1 VQGAASRDPGFLFMF
16 GVYGTKP
23 TREMVSLFRDT
34 GASGVLL
41 LARNIESPAQL
52 RALTHGL
59 ADKLGRPL
67 LFAIDHEGGWVL
79 RFKSGL
85 TAFPGNAALGRV
97 GDPALAYATGRQM
110 ALELAP
116 LGIGMNL
123 APVVDVGVGRYNPG
137 IGIRS
142 FGSDPDLV
150 CRLGCAFTRGLQ
162 DHGVAACAKHF
173 PGKGA
178 ATKDAHV
185 ALPTIR
191 LSQAELL
198 RTHLAPFAAA
208 ARAGAASVMTSH
220 VLMPAFDRKPATF
233 SRRITRGLIRGRLGF
248 RGAII
253 SDDLCMGAVTSKG
266 PVQTAAWD
274 AFQAG
279 HDVIM
284 ICHDPVAQREAV
296 ELFRA
301 GGLPS
306 GEVAASCRRIDAL
319 LRFPKEGR
327 HTADPEA
334 GAALALEVARGA
346 ATVVRAGSVP
356 LPLPRDGARTVVLL
370 PDFPEVQ
377 ARFTFEGGPRGPEA
391 FVRRL
396 LPPGARLLRAPVAS
410 APDARLRAHLG
421 HAIRDAGRV
430 VFFCFEARRF
440 PGQRAVLGLINRAAP
455 GRSVACLIRSSFDLA
470 LLDRQVTAVDA
481 FGYRLCQLQAA
492 CERILGDRI
501 S

>member
-1 VQGAASRDPGFLFMF
+1 MNARRGPDPGFLFMF
-16 GVYGTKP
+16 GIYGRRP
-23 TREMVSLFRDT
+23 DREMVSLFRDT

-52 RALTHGL
+52 RALTQGL
-59 ADKLGRPL
+59 VQRLGRPL

-79 RFKSGL
+79 RFQSGL

-97 GDPALAYATGRQM
+97 ADPALAYATGRQM

-116 LGIGMNL
+116 LGVGMNL

-142 FGSDPDLV
+142 FGSDPALAA
-150 CRLGCAFTRGLQ
+150 RLGCAFVRGLQ

-185 ALPTIR
+185 TLPTVR

-208 ARAGAASVMTSH
+208 ARAGAASIMTSH
-220 VLMPAFDRKPATF
+220 VLMPAFDRRPATF

-253 SDDLCMGAVTSKG
+253 SDDLCMGAVTSNG
-266 PVQTAAWD
+266 PVQAAAWD

-301 GGLPS
+301 GGLDDA
-306 GEVAASCRRIDAL
+306 EVAASSRRIEAL
-319 LRFPKEGR
+319 LRFPKTGR
-327 HTADPEA
+327 LKADPEA
-334 GAALALEVARGA
+334 GADLALRVARGA
-346 ATVVRAGSVP
+346 ATVVRAGDAP
-356 LPLPRDGARTVVLL
+356 LPLPQDGARTLVLL
-370 PDFPEVQ
+370 PDFTEVK

-391 FVRRL
+391 LVRRM
-396 LPPGARLLRAPVAS
+396 LPRGFRLLRTPVETKDVS
-410 APDARLRAHLG
+410 GLRRAV
-421 HAIRDAGRV
+421 AEAERI
-430 VFFCFEARRF
+430 VFFCFEALRF
-440 PGQRAVLGLINRAAP
+440 PGQRAVLDLINRAAP
-455 GRSVACLIRSSFDLA
+455 QRSAACLIRSSFDLA
-470 LLDRQVTAVDA
+470 LLDRRVTAVDA
-481 FGYRLCQLQAA
+481 YGYRLCQLQAA
-492 CERILGDRI
+492 LELILGERP

>member
-1 VQGAASRDPGFLFMF
+1 VKGAAARDPGFLFMF
-16 GVYGTKP
+16 GIYGKRP
-23 TREMVSLFRDT
+23 GREMVSLFRDT

-41 LARNIESPAQL
+41 LARNIESPAQVK
-52 RALTHGL
+52 ALTRGL
-59 ADKLGRPL
+59 MDKLGRPL

-79 RFKSGL
+79 RFRSGL

-97 GDPALAYATGRQM
+97 ADPALAYATGRQM

-142 FGSDPDLV
+142 FGSDPALV
-150 CRLGCAFTRGLQ
+150 SSLGAAFVRGLQ

-185 ALPTIR
+185 ALPCIR
-191 LSQAELL
+191 LSRAELL

-220 VLMPAFDRKPATF
+220 VLMPAFDRKPASF

-253 SDDLCMGAVTSKG
+253 SDDLCMGAVTSRG
-266 PVQTAAWD
+266 PVQAAAWD

-284 ICHDPVAQREAV
+284 IAHDMEAQREAV
-296 ELFRA
+296 ELFRS
-301 GGLPS
+301 GGLPA
-306 GEVAASCRRIDAL
+306 GEVAASARRIDAL
-319 LRFPKEGR
+319 LRFPKKYR
-327 HTADPEA
+327 RTADPEA
-334 GAALALEVARGA
+334 GAALALRVARRA

-356 LPLPRDGARTVVLL
+356 LPLPEDGARTLVLL
-370 PDFPEVQ
+370 PDFAEVR
-377 ARFTFEGGPRGPEA
+377 ARFTFEGGPRGPES
-391 FVRRL
+391 FVRRAL
-396 LPPGARLLRAPVAS
+396 RGRARLLRTPVETRDVS
-410 APDARLRAHLG
+410 GLRRAVRG
-421 HAIRDAGRV
+421 ADRV
-430 VFFCFEARRF
+430 IFFCFEALRF
-440 PGQRAVLGLINRAAP
+440 PGQRAVLDLVGRAAP
-455 GRSVACLIRSSFDLA
+455 GRSVACLIRSSFDLG
-470 LLDRQVTAVDA
+470 LLDRRVTAVDA

-492 CERILGDRI
+492 LELILGERTP
-501 S
+501 